1 MKLVL
6 LDLDNTL
13 IDGEYRLNVP
23 ENEFRS
29 VVQELADKDVCVG
42 LCSDSAVITLRQ
54 WADRLG
60 LTGPIVAERG
70 AVIWDSVKQT
80 EHIIELSKT
89 AWFRDFRESFISA
102 IMRNFIGSTLMIGD
116 ATKFVKDP
124 CMNAAL
130 TQQIFA
136 VNGFR
141 AASFSFF
148 ACRPKEDHSMLEPDP
163 ELLKHSSALAEEIL
177 MAYGKKKEDLFW
189 DENSPYGILIL
200 HAQTTEKWR
209 GISTLIDQLAPE
221 QTFMV
226 GDGISDF
233 LNLPNVAQ
241 YAVGNADP
249 SYKAKATF
257 IAEQSL
263 TKGVIECLRKCV

>member
-80 EHIIELSKT
+80 EQIIELSKT
-89 AWFRDFRESFISA
+89 AWFRDFRESFINV
-102 IMRNFIGSTLMIGD
+102 IMRNFVGSTLMIGD

-130 TQQIFA
+130 TQQVFA

-141 AASFSFF
+141 VASFSFF
-148 ACRPKEDHSMLEPDP
+148 ACRPKDDHSMLEPDS
-163 ELLKHSSALAEEIL
+163 ELLKCASALAEEML
-177 MAYGKKKEDLFW
+177 TAYGKKKEDLFW

-209 GISTLIDQLAPE
+209 GISALIDQLAPE

-233 LNLPNVAQ
+233 LNLPHVAQ

>member
-1 MKLVL
+1 MKLIL

-13 IDGEYRLNVP
+13 IGADYRLTVS
-23 ENEFRS
+23 ENEFRT
-29 VVQELADKDVCVG
+29 VVQELANKDIRVG

-54 WADRLG
+54 WADHLG

-70 AVIWDSVKQT
+70 AVIWDSAKQT
-80 EHIIELSKT
+80 EQIIEPSKT
-89 AWFRDFRESFISA
+89 AWFRDFRESFINA

-116 ATKFVKDP
+116 ATKFIKDP

-130 TQQIFA
+130 TQQVFA
-136 VNGFR
+136 INGFR
-141 AASFSFF
+141 VASFSFF
-148 ACRPKEDHSMLEPDP
+148 ACRPKNDYSMLEPDS
-163 ELLKHSSALAEEIL
+163 ELLKRASVLVEKMLIVC
-177 MAYGKKKEDLFW
+177 GKKKEDLFW

-233 LNLPNVAQ
+233 LNLPHVAQ
-241 YAVGNADP
+241 YAVGNADS